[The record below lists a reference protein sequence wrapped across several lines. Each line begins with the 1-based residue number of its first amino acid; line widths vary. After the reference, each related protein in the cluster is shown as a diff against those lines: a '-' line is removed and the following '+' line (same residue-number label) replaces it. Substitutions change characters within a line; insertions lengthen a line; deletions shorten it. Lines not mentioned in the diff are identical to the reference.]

1 MPLEIVLMIIS
12 YFQSG
17 FKELERPR
25 STGDDLENTLCWYS
39 LPWRWTPMMTFDVTM
54 QFKISILL
62 YYDHLNSLAGVDLH
76 LQI

>member
-1 MPLEIVLMIIS
+1 
-12 YFQSG
+12 
-17 FKELERPR
+17 
-25 STGDDLENTLCWYS
+25 
-39 LPWRWTPMMTFDVTM
+39 MMTFDVTM